1 LATRLHFGRQPV
13 LGVPHVNKQGIKVLI
28 CLAAGHRERSVA
40 GKLFM
45 PPLEPPVEIELGNE
59 RAPRGFGDAGRAA
72 LSCGS
77 LVHFP
82 RGNVGAEKKFLH
94 DKKPLLC

>member
-1 LATRLHFGRQPV
+1 LAARLHFGRQPV
-13 LGVPHVNKQGIKVLI
+13 LGVPHVKKQDIKVLI
-28 CLAAGHRERSVA
+28 CLAAGHRERSIA

-45 PPLEPPVEIELGNE
+45 PPFEPPVEIELGNE

-72 LSCGS
+72 LSCGP

-82 RGNVGAEKKFLH
+82 RGNVGAGKKFLR
-94 DKKPLLC
+94 DKKPLLY